1 MDFAPELRDLNTL
14 RLGLARL
21 GEIEIDVPDGFAD
34 KVMATVA
41 ALPAPGLRDK
51 LRGLGVHA
59 GSAVVPVRRRAAAMP
74 AHRRAVALSAVAG
87 LVAVAAGLEARH
99 LRRHKEAKA

>member
-1 MDFAPELRDLNTL
+1 MDGAADLRDLDTL

-34 KVMATVA
+34 KVMAAVA
-41 ALPAPGLRDK
+41 VLPAPGLRDR
-51 LRGLGVHA
+51 LRELSARA
-59 GSAVVPVRRRAAAMP
+59 GSAAMP
-74 AHRRAVALSAVAG
+74 AHRRAVALSAAAG
-87 LVAVAAGLEARH
+87 LAAVAVGLEARH